1 MFIYLSFDFFLIF
14 KLNLAC
20 QAQYLS
26 HFELSNQVVHHV
38 IERFKRYFTRNTSK
52 KQFIAQL
59 KITTYKS
66 VNISS
71 KLYFDFTT

>member
-1 MFIYLSFDFFLIF
+1 MFIYLSFDFFFIF

>member
-1 MFIYLSFDFFLIF
+1 MEIHFNISFSKTYTIHYVYLPKFRFFFIF

-38 IERFKRYFTRNTSK
+38 IERFKRYLTRNTSK
-52 KQFIAQL
+52 KNNL
-59 KITTYKS
+59 LH
-66 VNISS
+66 N
-71 KLYFDFTT
+71 